1 MTAKNSNSNKS
12 KHTPSKSS
20 NDKPEANKGE
30 TAKNVEDNNSASAKP
45 TTAESK
51 PAPKPTAKAASSAP
65 AKAVGEQPASKSGSG
80 KAATA
85 LAIIAI
91 ILAGGSAFALYKQG
105 QAQHQQQA
113 QIIEGLENKL
123 VAQLSQQQNEAAQA
137 QSEQIN
143 ILQQQLLESQTLNT
157 NMQERINQQGLSD
170 ESFSAELKTLQRN
183 VAEMTVRHPS
193 DWMLS
198 EAEYLMR
205 MAGRKLW
212 LEHDINTAIALLNA
226 ADQRISELGDASLNP
241 LRRAIID
248 DITALEAL
256 PDIDK
261 DGLVMKLASVE
272 QSIDELNL
280 AGINLPEALEEKDY
294 SLSSDVA
301 DWRENLSKSMHSFLE
316 SFVTITKRD
325 GKVEALLAPEQAWY
339 LKENIKSQLVKAQ
352 IAVYR
357 EQQAIYSESLEKSI
371 EWIKHYYD
379 VEGAATKQLI
389 ATLSNL
395 SKKDITVNYPD
406 QLRAK
411 PMLENVIEKRIRK
424 SLAPMSPPGQSK
436 PATQEQDYD

>member
-12 KHTPSKSS
+12 KNTPSQTSS
-20 NDKPEANKGE
+20 DKPEDNKGATDKKAQASNNTPAKKEVKAE
-30 TAKNVEDNNSASAKP
+30 TASP
-45 TTAESK
+45 Q
-51 PAPKPTAKAASSAP
+51 KPTAKTPPPSTASQATT
-65 AKAVGEQPASKSGSG
+65 AKQGAKG
-80 KAATA
+80 ATA
-85 LAIIAI
+85 LAVIAI

-105 QAQHQQQA
+105 QTQHQQQA
-113 QIIEGLENKL
+113 QVIEGLENKL

-137 QSEQIN
+137 QSEQITL
-143 ILQQQLLESQTLNT
+143 LQQQLLESQTLNT
-157 NMQERINQQGLSD
+157 SMQERINQQGLSD
-170 ESFSAELKTLQRN
+170 ESFNEELKTLQRN

-212 LEHDINTAIALLNA
+212 LEHDINTAISLLNA

-248 DITALEAL
+248 DITTLEAL
-256 PDIDK
+256 PRIDK
-261 DGLVMKLASVE
+261 DGLVMKLASLE
-272 QSIDELNL
+272 QTIDELNL
-280 AGINLPEALEEKDY
+280 AGVNLPEALEEKNY
-294 SLSSDVA
+294 NLSSDVA

-325 GKVEALLAPEQAWY
+325 GKVEALLAPEQSWY

-371 EWIKHYYD
+371 EWIQHYYNIED
-379 VEGAATKQLI
+379 AATKQFI
-389 ATLSNL
+389 ATLTNL

-411 PMLENVIEKRIRK
+411 PMLENVIEKRVRK

-436 PATQEQDYD
+436 PTTQEQDYD